1 MGSKEALKLYS
12 LQVPSFPGLER
23 IFLLY
28 PWAICVRL
36 SEYRAPIAA
45 TGLSVRGELCG
56 LSFYVNL
63 LDQGLDKLQQGQGAT
78 VARTH
83 PAIVLARS
91 AGVCYVR

>member
-1 MGSKEALKLYS
+1 MGLKEALKLYS
-12 LQVPSFPGLER
+12 LQMPSFPGLER

-28 PWAICVRL
+28 PRAICVRL

-45 TGLSVRGELCG
+45 TGLSVRGELCC